1 MGCPSLLS
9 AMAGVTT
16 RARLAVD
23 VVNSCLRHPFLL
35 ASQMAVA
42 QAASG
47 GRLEVGL
54 GAGSYHLA
62 RHAHVALGIPFPP
75 HTERLARLEG
85 CCRVLPALWRGDVV
99 TDEALGLRE
108 ASLGPVG
115 IAPPGLVIG
124 GRSERAMEIAAR
136 YGDGWNLHEPDV
148 SAYPPAL
155 QRMDDVCSRVGRDER
170 LWRHTQVFVRGIGPE
185 RLGEAAG
192 VAREAGIDSLVFVLD
207 QERGPDWVRRVADAV
222 L

>member
-1 MGCPSLLS
+1 VGCPSLLS

-62 RHAHVALGIPFPP
+62 RHDHVALGIPFPP